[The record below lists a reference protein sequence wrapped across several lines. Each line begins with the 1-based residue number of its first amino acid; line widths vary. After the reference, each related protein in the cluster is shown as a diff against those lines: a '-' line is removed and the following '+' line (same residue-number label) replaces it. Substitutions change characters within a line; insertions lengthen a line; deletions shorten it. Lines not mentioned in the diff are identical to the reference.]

1 MTASVFYESASEL
14 ATLTNTFSVSGT
26 ATDPTTVSLTITTP
40 SGTATTY
47 TYALGQITKTATGV
61 YTKDVACSE
70 DGLWIY
76 VWTGTGTASDVVA
89 GTWQVFTTSLQTI
102 YASLEEL
109 KDARRISDTVD
120 DAALLTRL
128 ERASRAIDV
137 RCRGEG
143 GHFYPDASA
152 TARQYRTRSRVTR
165 DRDGEL
171 LLVDD
176 ISSTTGLIVEV
187 GDGTTWTAV
196 TDYFE
201 EPENAVARG
210 HAITALRRNYGYW
223 CTTSRVRVTALWG
236 WPAVPANVREATWLL
251 ANRRF
256 MRRDSPE
263 GVAGWS
269 DQGPIRVS
277 RFDSDIEDLL
287 QPYVLDGL
295 A

>member
-1 MTASVFYESASEL
+1 MTASVFYESSSEL

-26 ATDPTTVSLTITTP
+26 PTDPTTVSLTVTTP
-40 SGTATTY
+40 SGTTTTY
-47 TYALGQITKTATGV
+47 TYALGQVTKTGTGA
-61 YTKDVACSE
+61 YTKDVACTE

-76 VWTGTGTASDVVA
+76 VWTGTGAASDVVA
-89 GTWQVFTTSLQTI
+89 GTWQVFTTNLSQI
-102 YASLEEL
+102 YAGLEEL
-109 KDARRISDTVD
+109 KDARRVTDTVD
-120 DAALLTRL
+120 DAAFLTRL
-128 ERASRAIDV
+128 WRASRAIDV

-143 GHFYPDASA
+143 GHFYLDSSA
-152 TARQYRTRSRVTR
+152 TTRTYRTRGRVTR
-165 DRDGEL
+165 DSDGEL

-176 ISSTTGLIVEV
+176 IGSTTGLVVEV

-196 TDYFE
+196 TDYTA
-201 EPENAVARG
+201 EPENALARG
-210 HAITALRRNYGYW
+210 HAITALRRTYGYW
-223 CTTSRVRVTALWG
+223 CTVPRVRVTAPWG
-236 WPAVPANVREATWLL
+236 WPAAPANVSEATWLL

>member
-1 MTASVFYESASEL
+1 MTATVFYESASEL
-14 ATLTNTFSVSGT
+14 ATLTNTFSVNGT
-26 ATDPTTVSLTITTP
+26 PTDPTTVSLTITTP

-47 TYALGQITKTATGV
+47 TYAAGQITKSATGV

-70 DGLWIY
+70 NGLWIY

-89 GTWQVFTTSLQTI
+89 GTWQVFTTDLSRI
-102 YASLEEL
+102 YAGLEEL
-109 KDARRISDTVD
+109 KDARRVTDTVD
-120 DAALLTRL
+120 DAAFLTRL
-128 ERASRAIDV
+128 WRASRAIDV

-143 GHFYPDASA
+143 GHFYRDSSA
-152 TARQYRTRSRVTR
+152 TARTYRTRGRVTR

-176 ISSTTGLIVEV
+176 IGSTTGLVVEV

-196 TDYFE
+196 TDYFT
-201 EPENAVARG
+201 EPENALARG
-210 HAITALRRNYGYW
+210 HAITALRRDYGCW
-223 CTTSRVRVTALWG
+223 CTNTRVRITAPWG
-236 WPAVPANVREATWLL
+236 WPTVPANVSEATWLL

-287 QPYVLDGL
+287 GPYVLDGL